1 MDSPS
6 QHTDTL
12 NYIVQFLHTNGLY
25 AAEDA
30 LVRELENRYPEL
42 EASSPTDLAPVQP
55 FQPSIDAI
63 THTLGAADASAEP
76 DQDDD
81 GFQEHPS
88 RQAVQDRSIP
98 SDPVGGLKHPSN
110 AVIRR

>member
-6 QHTDTL
+6 RHSDTL

-42 EASSPTDLAPVQP
+42 EASSPTESAPVQP
-55 FQPSIDAI
+55 FLASPEVPTHVNI
-63 THTLGAADASAEP
+63 TFDASTIAQ
-76 DQDDD
+76 QDENAI
-81 GFQEHPS
+81 QEHS
-88 RQAVQDRSIP
+88 GRQAVQDR
-98 SDPVGGLKHPSN
+98 
-110 AVIRR
+110 

>member
-1 MDSPS
+1 MKGGRHEYLLIARPARGAMDSPS

-55 FQPSIDAI
+55 FQPSM
-63 THTLGAADASAEP
+63 
-76 DQDDD
+76 
-81 GFQEHPS
+81 
-88 RQAVQDRSIP
+88 
-98 SDPVGGLKHPSN
+98 
-110 AVIRR
+110 